1 MLNVAYLWLPVGYGL
16 TALAAFGL
24 ILPATAAL
32 HALTMG
38 AIGNMILAVT
48 SRVALAHTGRS
59 LHAPWLI
66 VISYAILNAAVIA
79 RVLSPLSPG
88 LYLEMIDLSALGWIV
103 TFAIFTGVYLPVLT
117 RPRVD

>member
-1 MLNVAYLWLPVGYGL
+1 V
-16 TALAAFGL
+16 F
-24 ILPATAAL
+24 PATAAL

-59 LHAPWLI
+59 LQAPRLI
-66 VISYAILNAAVIA
+66 VISYAILNAAVVA
-79 RVLSPLSPG
+79 RVLSPLNSG
-88 LYLEMIDLSALGWIV
+88 LYVAMIDLSAAGWIV
-103 TFAIFTGVYLPVLT
+103 TFIIFTRVYWPVLT